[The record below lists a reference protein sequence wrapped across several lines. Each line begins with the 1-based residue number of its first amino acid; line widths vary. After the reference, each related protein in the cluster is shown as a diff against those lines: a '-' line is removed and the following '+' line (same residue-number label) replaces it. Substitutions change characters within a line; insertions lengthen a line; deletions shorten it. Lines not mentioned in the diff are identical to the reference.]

1 MYYSV
6 KLKFFFFLGLYTQH
20 MELSRLGVESE
31 LQLLTYATATATPDL
46 SCIFNLQARS
56 LTHRVGPEMEPE
68 YSWTLVRFITT
79 KPQWELLKL
88 KIDWIFFFSFYGRT
102 CSPWKLPGQGSNWRS
117 AAGLCHSHSNTG
129 FEPHL

>member
-88 KIDWIFFFSFYGRT
+88 KIDWIFFFFFLR
-102 CSPWKLPGQGSNWRS
+102 
-117 AAGLCHSHSNTG
+117 
-129 FEPHL
+129 PHLRHMEAPGPGVELEVSCRPMP